1 MDLLKVSLLH
11 GLYGRWKKHK
21 GQMHHPLVAYFHLG
35 SNEHFGRNSQLG
47 TVQEQRIICCELI
60 CNSNTQRSSLCIV
73 ECFDCYLGT
82 GFLLLKLFW
91 FVCRCVV
98 FFSPVCVGGGVR
110 IRTAYSVILF
120 LHRVLQ
126 FLFFFFQI
134 QGSVVSLGL
143 SRTQNLPALDSKCWD
158 QRRVPFPIPQLHQFF
173 MQAEFNKKCMQKLVQ
188 CMPGTEYDL
197 CRVKK

>member
-35 SNEHFGRNSQLG
+35 GNGHFGRNSQLD

-60 CNSNTQRSSLCIV
+60 CNSNTQKSSLCIV
-73 ECFDCYLGT
+73 ECFDCYLGA
-82 GFLLLKLFW
+82 GFLLLKVFW
-91 FVCRCVV
+91 FVCHCVV
-98 FFSPVCVGGGVR
+98 FFFFCVWAGSKDQDCLLCHPASPQSFIV
-110 IRTAYSVILF
+110 
-120 LHRVLQ
+120 
-126 FLFFFFQI
+126 LFFFFQM

-143 SRTQNLPALDSKCWD
+143 SRTQNLPALDSKCWN
-158 QRRVPFPIPQLHQFF
+158 QRRVSFSIPQLHQFF